1 MIPLIYVIVLV
12 YMYICFMFSFLCSV
26 TLMYFDS
33 SKICQFFIN
42 IPFDGL
48 LCLSDLGFLQEKKK
62 RKKEKEIPW
71 KVLYTEFVVQN
82 CCDCVIC
89 SVKE

>member
-12 YMYICFMFSFLCSV
+12 YMYICFMFSFICSV

-48 LCLSDLGFLQEKKK
+48 LFLSDLGFLQEKKK
-62 RKKEKEIPW
+62 KKMKKRFLEKSF
-71 KVLYTEFVVQN
+71 TQN
-82 CCDCVIC
+82 LWFKTAVT
-89 SVKE
+89 V